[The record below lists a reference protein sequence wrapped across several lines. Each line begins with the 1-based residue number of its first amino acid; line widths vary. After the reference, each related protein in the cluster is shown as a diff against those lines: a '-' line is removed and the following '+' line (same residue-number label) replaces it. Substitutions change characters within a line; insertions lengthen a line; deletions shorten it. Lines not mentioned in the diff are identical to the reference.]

1 MDINLLYTYNNN
13 TNDINSS
20 DEQDSQSDDNNII
33 MRTPEWIPDNINN
46 NINEDYFTNST
57 EADNINNNINEDYF
71 TNSTEA
77 DNINNNINEDYFTNS
92 TADNHPEIYNNNA
105 IGEYIL
111 LDEYS
116 NLFNF
121 MIQRRSDLIEN
132 NYTEDEIIKILKIY
146 LITQYIPLNHISYIL
161 FKFYEYYNIDN
172 ITYDNIIDI
181 LDNNRNNII
190 QPQIEIIN
198 NIYTLNYAHN
208 QIVNV
213 INSLLEITEPIDFND
228 VVIATDSNTL
238 EELNKYTLDTNLDTQ
253 CVICMEKL
261 NETQVVCEL
270 PCKHLFHDECIKEH
284 LTYYSYKCPICRDEV
299 GPSVPLL

>member
-1 MDINLLYTYNNN
+1 MKKNIIFINIDKKLFINLIKLYNKMDINLLYTYNNN
-13 TNDINSS
+13 TNDMNSS
-20 DEQDSQSDDNNII
+20 DEQDSQSDDTSDDNNII
-33 MRTPEWIPDNINN
+33 MRTPEWIP
-46 NINEDYFTNST
+46 
-57 EADNINNNINEDYF
+57 
-71 TNSTEA
+71 

-208 QIVNV
+208 QIVDV
-213 INSLLEITEPIDFND
+213 INSLLEITEPIDFNV

>member
-1 MDINLLYTYNNN
+1 MDINLLYTHNNN
-13 TNDINSS
+13 TNEINSS
-20 DEQDSQSDDNNII
+20 DEQDSQSNDTSDDNNII
-33 MRTPEWIPDNINN
+33 MSTPEWIPDNINN
-46 NINEDYFTNST
+46 FNNFNNINNFNNDNNINNFNNINNDNINEDYFTNSIDS
-57 EADNINNNINEDYF
+57 DNQ
-71 TNSTEA
+71 
-77 DNINNNINEDYFTNS
+77 
-92 TADNHPEIYNNNA
+92 PEIYNNNA

-132 NYTEDEIIKILKIY
+132 NYTENEIIKILKIY
-146 LITQYIPLNHISYIL
+146 LITQYIPLNQISYIL

-172 ITYDNIIDI
+172 ITYNNIIDI
-181 LDNNRNNII
+181 LENNRNNII

-213 INSLLEITEPIDFND
+213 INSLLEITEPTDFQD
-228 VVIATDSNTL
+228 VVIATDSNVL
-238 EELNKYTLDTNLDTQ
+238 EQLTKYTLDTNCDSK
-253 CVICMEKL
+253 CVICMDKL

-284 LTYYSYKCPICRDEV
+284 LTYYSYKCPICREQV
-299 GPSVPLL
+299 GASIPLL